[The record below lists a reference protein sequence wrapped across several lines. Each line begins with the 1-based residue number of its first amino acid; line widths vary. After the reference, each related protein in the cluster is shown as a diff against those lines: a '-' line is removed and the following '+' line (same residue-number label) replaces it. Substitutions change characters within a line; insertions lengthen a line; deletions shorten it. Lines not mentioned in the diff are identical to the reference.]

1 MELRGR
7 VALVTGAGRR
17 LGRAMARALA
27 DRGMAVVIHHHASS
41 RGAQELKKE
50 IIEAGGTAVC
60 FEADLTDPIAARSLP
75 GRVVKEFGRLDALVN
90 SAAVM
95 HRLNFEETTPEQW
108 DAIQDLNLRA
118 VFFCTQGAAPA
129 LRAAGGKVVNLADL
143 AGLEPWPMFAAHS
156 VSKAGVVMLTKVL
169 ARSLA
174 PEVTVNAIAPGAV
187 LVPED
192 YDADERERL
201 ARATPLRRLGAPSDV
216 ISALLYLLEGGDF
229 VTGEVLVVD
238 GGRLI
243 R

>member
-17 LGRAMARALA
+17 LGQEMARALA
-27 DRGMAVVIHHHASS
+27 GRGMALAIHHHASAA
-41 RGAQELKKE
+41 GARALRDEVTA
-50 IIEAGGTAVC
+50 AGGRAEC
-60 FEADLTDPIAARSLP
+60 FAADLSDAGAARALP
-75 GRVVKEFGRLDALVN
+75 VRVADAFGRLDVLVN

-95 HRLNFEETTPEQW
+95 RRLGFEETTPEQY
-108 DAIQDLNLRA
+108 DAILGLNLRSA
-118 VFFCTQGAAPA
+118 FFCTQGAAPA
-129 LRAAGGKVVNLADL
+129 LRAARGKVVNLADL
-143 AGLEPWPMFAAHS
+143 AGLQPWPGFAAHS

-192 YDADERERL
+192 YDAEERERL
-201 ARATPLRRLGAPSDV
+201 ARATPLGRLGGPEDV
-216 ISALLYLLEGGDF
+216 VGALLYLLEGGDF
-229 VTGEVLVVD
+229 VTGEVLTVD
-238 GGRLI
+238 GGRLL